1 MAIPNSDQRSI
12 GLIGATGIG
21 IAAIVGGGILALAGV
36 AFATAGPAAI
46 IAFALNGVI
55 ALLTALSFA
64 EMASAFPE
72 SGGTYT
78 FAKKVLSVRSAFM
91 IGWIAWFASIM
102 AGALYSLGFA
112 SYATLALSHIFPE
125 FYTRSAAWLGGRG
138 PGLLLAVAPILV
150 YAGLLCRRSGE
161 GGHLVNFGKMLL
173 FIVLILGGFWAL
185 DSRPD
190 GTVANNLRPFFPA
203 GGLGVLQAMGYTFI
217 TLQGFDLIAAVA
229 GEVRQPERTI
239 PKAMLFS
246 LGAALAV
253 YMPLLFVVAAVGV
266 PEGQSIV
273 AFSQAHPDGLLA
285 LAAQNY
291 LGPVGFWL
299 VIGGAVLAMLSA
311 LYANLFA
318 ASRIALA
325 MARDR
330 TLPDWFGMIHEG
342 RGTPVSAILVSGLPM
357 LVLVLV
363 LSNVAAAG
371 AAASLIFLLTFALVH
386 WTAILARRRARER
399 RPPFCLPW
407 FPLLPV
413 AGGIACILLGLFQA
427 LEVPEAG
434 LITAGWLTIGGVLY
448 LALFARRARVVDAAA
463 EGLDPHLTRL
473 RGRSPLVLV
482 PIANPASAKG
492 LFAVA
497 SALTPPGGGRAMML
511 SVVNPD
517 NLTDARPLEDFQ
529 TVLGKILEASLESS
543 FAPEVL
549 TTVSSETR
557 KEISRVARLHRC
569 ESLLLGLRRF
579 DAHESA
585 AYIEK
590 IMRTVDSDVVV
601 LRAPHGWQLSEVKR
615 ILVPVGGHPDQ
626 STLRARLLAN
636 LCRSGV
642 EDISYLRSV
651 PVGASARERRVA
663 KREIERLTRD
673 EAPGDCR
680 ELIVEA
686 DDVVRA
692 VCEQAQDY
700 DLIIL
705 GLQHLGRRHRRIGR
719 ISTAIANQTNC
730 PLIFI
735 GERGSLLNRSSFSIG
750 TDKKVSRINKGLSG
764 FIL

>member
-1 MAIPNSDQRSI
+1 MAIASKDHRSI
-12 GLIGATGIG
+12 GLLGATGVGIG
-21 IAAIVGGGILALAGV
+21 AIVGGGILALAGV
-36 AFATAGPAAI
+36 AFATAGPAALV
-46 IAFALNGVI
+46 AFALNGVI

-64 EMASAFPE
+64 EMASTFPE

-102 AGALYSLGFA
+102 AGALYALGFA
-112 SYATLALSHIFPE
+112 SYTTLAIIRAFPG
-125 FYTRSAAWLGGRG
+125 FYAHSFGWFDGRG
-138 PGLLLAVAPILV
+138 PGLLLALAPILV
-150 YAGLLCRRSGE
+150 YAVLLCRRSGN
-161 GGHLVNFGKMLL
+161 GGHLVNLGKMLL
-173 FIVLILGGFWAL
+173 FVVLILGGFWVL
-185 DSRPD
+185 GERPD
-190 GTVANNLRPFFPA
+190 GTVATNLSPFFPA

-239 PKAMLFS
+239 PRAMLLS

-253 YMPLLFVVAAVGV
+253 YLPLLFIVASVGV
-266 PEGQSIV
+266 PSGQSIV
-273 AFSQAHPDGLLA
+273 TFSRTNQDGLLA

-291 LGPVGFWL
+291 LGPAGFWL
-299 VIGGAVLAMLSA
+299 VVGGAVLAMLSA

-342 RGTPVSAILVSGLPM
+342 RKTPVTAILVSGMPM
-357 LVLVLV
+357 LVLVLL

-399 RPPFCLPW
+399 RPPFRLPW
-407 FPLLPV
+407 FPLIPV
-413 AGGIACILLGLFQA
+413 TGGGACLLLGLFQA
-427 LEVPEAG
+427 LEVPKAG
-434 LITAGWLTIGGVLY
+434 LISAGWLAIGGILY
-448 LALFARRARVVDAAA
+448 LTLFARRARVVDAAT

-497 SALTPPGGGRAMML
+497 NALTPSGGGRAMML
-511 SVVNPD
+511 SVVNPSRI
-517 NLTDARPLEDFQ
+517 TDDHTLEDFQ
-529 TVLGKILEASLESS
+529 TVLGEILDASLETG
-543 FAPEVL
+543 FTPEAL
-549 TTVSSETR
+549 TTIASETR

-601 LRAPHGWQLSEVKR
+601 LRAPHHWQLSEVKR

-636 LCRSGV
+636 LSRSGV
-642 EDISYLRSV
+642 EDISYLRTV
-651 PVGASARERRVA
+651 PVGTSARERNVA
-663 KREIERLTRD
+663 AREIARLIRD
-673 EAPGDCR
+673 EAPRVCR

-692 VCEQAQDY
+692 VCEQSQDY

-705 GLQHLGRRHRRIGR
+705 GLQHLGRRHRRIGK
-719 ISTAIANQTNC
+719 IPTAIANQTKV

-735 GERGSLLNRSSFSIG
+735 GERGSGLGTLQRRQGVVKSESFV
-750 TDKKVSRINKGLSG
+750 TLDQ
-764 FIL
+764 